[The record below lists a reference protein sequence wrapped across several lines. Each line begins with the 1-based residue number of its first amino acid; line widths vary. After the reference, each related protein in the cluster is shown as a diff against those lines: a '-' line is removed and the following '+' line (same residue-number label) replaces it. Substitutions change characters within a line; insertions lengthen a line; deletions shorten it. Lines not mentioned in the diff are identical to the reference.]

1 MEGFANLSQRGKEA
15 LFESIRRNTMAPT
28 STGGQAA
35 RASGSAATI
44 NNPSGNIT
52 TGVLTLVAGGT
63 TTITLTNSQI
73 TPGAILLAS
82 VANYTNTGGT
92 PLMTTATP

>member
-15 LFESIRRNTMAPT
+15 LFESIRRNTMAQT

-44 NNPSGNIT
+44 NNPSENIT
-52 TGVLTLVAGGT
+52 TCVLTLVAGGKI
-63 TTITLTNSQI
+63 TITLTNSKI
-73 TPGAILLAS
+73 TPGATLLSS
-82 VANYTNTGGT
+82 VTNYTNTYGC